1 MLAALGDRMRD
12 YAKQAK
18 AALSAYLERGKDA
31 LNLLR
36 AERYDETLEILK
48 RRTAAFHNF
57 RVADVLLREQGVF
70 PVALEN
76 ELRLMWKQIENVDKE
91 LKVKLVDASEEF
103 RKELSS
109 LIHSKQKIGR
119 YHSGYIEKV
128 NFELG
133 V

>member
-1 MLAALGDRMRD
+1 MRD